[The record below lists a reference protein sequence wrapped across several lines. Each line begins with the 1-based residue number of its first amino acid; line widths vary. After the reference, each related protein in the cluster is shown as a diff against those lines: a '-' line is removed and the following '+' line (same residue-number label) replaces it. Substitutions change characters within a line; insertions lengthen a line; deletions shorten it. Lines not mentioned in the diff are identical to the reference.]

1 MPLYL
6 IIAVVIVGAVAAAAI
21 SLWAVVIVIP
31 VALLLV
37 GYMLVKGNDATIERT
52 RKEPSGTAH
61 QAHPGAGTANE
72 RVGQG

>member
-52 RKEPSGTAH
+52 RKEPSGTVH
-61 QAHPGAGTANE
+61 QARPGAGTANE